1 MLHFYRNFLYFYRF
15 WDGLKKHEMS
25 ATKVSS
31 AHEIRMGLIIKIH
44 RPGHFGQM
52 SRRKVKGQNTIEIKD
67 CPWGQKILWVYL
79 FFPFLHLS
87 LSTCAT
93 LQKHA
98 MLQRQNCVSGLRY
111 PFLLFVY
118 SFLASEQGLAVAA
131 AMCMC
136 TFWTNTCLLKI
147 YSTKWN
153 PLSETGVW
161 RETITK
167 SEVIH
172 SL

>member
-1 MLHFYRNFLYFYRF
+1 
-15 WDGLKKHEMS
+15 MS
-25 ATKVSS
+25 VTKVSS
-31 AHEIRMGLIIKIH
+31 AHKIRMGLIIKNY

-52 SRRKVKGQNTIEIKD
+52 SRRKVKGQNTAKIKD

-79 FFPFLHLS
+79 FFPFLHIS
-87 LSTCAT
+87 FSTWAT

-98 MLQRQNCVSGLRY
+98 MLQRQNCVSRLRH
-111 PFLLFVY
+111 PFLLFVC

-131 AMCMC
+131 AMCVC
-136 TFWTNTCLLKI
+136 AFWTSSCLLKI
-147 YSTKWN
+147 HSTRWN

-161 RETITK
+161 RETIMT